1 MAVVAHRRAKPVMAR
16 LGVPLVDAG
25 NIVEGQRWATRC
37 RDGRH
42 YHPMVP
48 MELITLLEVLTSP
61 PPPPLQQE
69 EGPEGHLPLEDEEYD
84 SHGSPRPRIQNF
96 GFHDNV

>member
-1 MAVVAHRRAKPVMAR
+1 MAR

-25 NIVEGQRWATRC
+25 KIVEGQRWATRR

-48 MELITLLEVLTSP
+48 MELIALLEGLTSP
-61 PPPPLQQE
+61 PPPPLYQK
-69 EGPEGHLPLEDEEYD
+69 EGRDSHLPLEDEDYD
-84 SHGSPRPRIQNF
+84 SHGSPRPRIRDF